1 MSCSSNPGRAPPV
14 RVDGRKLTISG
25 TSLFFKGVAW
35 SPYNLS
41 YSPNLGHRPDY
52 VGFAALDAKLMQAA
66 SINVVRTYEAIG
78 DVSVLDELWSH
89 GIGVVMTIFLDAGY
103 GHSVATA
110 LATVCTLKQHPAVL
124 MWAVTNE
131 PNYYSVSSTYMS
143 DISTVVAAIKAED
156 STRPVAVVWGE
167 VASASVVNA
176 LPEVDVW
183 GFNIY
188 RGTSFTD
195 LWTVWPS
202 VSSKPFFIA
211 EYGTDSYTGS
221 ADTFS
226 RQASEVAM
234 MATEVA
240 SQAVATGDGPCI
252 GGVLFSFADE
262 WWKYSSGAAEQHNTI
277 PSWTAGGGYND
288 LAIQEEHLL
297 LTTYYLLLTTYCRWR
312 IQ

>member
-110 LATVCTLKQHPAVL
+110 LATVHAQ
-124 MWAVTNE
+124 
-131 PNYYSVSSTYMS
+131 
-143 DISTVVAAIKAED
+143 AASGCAHVGRD
-156 STRPVAVVWGE
+156 QRAQLLL
-167 VASASVVNA
+167 SVV
-176 LPEVDVW
+176 DVYVGHLHCRRCHQGG
-183 GFNIY
+183 GFNTASGGRVG
-188 RGTSFTD
+188 RGC
-195 LWTVWPS
+195 L
-202 VSSKPFFIA
+202 
-211 EYGTDSYTGS
+211 
-221 ADTFS
+221 
-226 RQASEVAM
+226 
-234 MATEVA
+234 
-240 SQAVATGDGPCI
+240 C
-252 GGVLFSFADE
+252 
-262 WWKYSSGAAEQHNTI
+262 
-277 PSWTAGGGYND
+277 
-288 LAIQEEHLL
+288 
-297 LTTYYLLLTTYCRWR
+297 
-312 IQ
+312 